1 MGNGGDPETVAAVFF
16 QPRIR
21 RARDICIFGN
31 LVTANRAHGVRM
43 PGTSALFLFQG
54 KQNHDNAE
62 CCRNRGRGETDGRD
76 FGAGMKTFFQPCSKA
91 DQKE

>member
-1 MGNGGDPETVAAVFF
+1 MGNGGDPETVAAVFC

-21 RARDICIFGN
+21 RARDVCIFGN
-31 LVTANRAHGVRM
+31 PATASRAHGVRM
-43 PGTSALFLFQG
+43 PGASALFLFQG

-62 CCRNRGRGETDGRD
+62 CCRNRGGGETDGRD
-76 FGAGMKTFFQPCSKA
+76 FGAGMKTFLQSRSKT